1 MYIVWKMIVIST
13 CSDVSHIGLCR
24 GMFICTGDDFSLTH
38 NKLLTQMQFNSKL
51 LSVADQL
58 QTVLSWE

>member
-1 MYIVWKMIVIST
+1 MYIV